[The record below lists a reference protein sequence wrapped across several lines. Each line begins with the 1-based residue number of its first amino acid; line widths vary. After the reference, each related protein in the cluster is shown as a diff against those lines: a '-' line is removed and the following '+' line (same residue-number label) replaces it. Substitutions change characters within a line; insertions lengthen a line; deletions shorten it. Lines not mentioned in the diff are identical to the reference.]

1 MTYDRFFANDHE
13 RALWAAVVAQAPD
26 LDFATVINRA
36 DALVLA
42 MRERERSQEPVP
54 EDDPDP
60 FMKP

>member
-26 LDFATVINRA
+26 IDVATVINRA

-42 MRERERSQEPVP
+42 MRERSQEPISA
-54 EDDPDP
+54 DDRDP
-60 FMKP
+60 FMRP